1 MDLCKS
7 AQGDFNNLRRQRLQ
21 RKNITQLLPSKGHRG
36 GAFEFMC
43 VHISVE
49 PPHGE
54 ADVTTGSTSKIQT
67 F

>member
-7 AQGDFNNLRRQRLQ
+7 AQGDFNSLRRRRLQ
-21 RKNITQLLPSKGHRG
+21 RNNITQLLPSKGHRG
-36 GAFEFMC
+36 RASEFVC

-54 ADVTTGSTSKIQT
+54 ADVSTGSTSKIQT
-67 F
+67 L

>member
-1 MDLCKS
+1 MDSCKS
-7 AQGDFNNLRRQRLQ
+7 VQGDFNTLRRRRLQ
-21 RKNITQLLPSKGHRG
+21 RNIIAQLLPSKGHRG
-36 GAFEFMC
+36 CASEFVC

-67 F
+67 L

>member
-1 MDLCKS
+1 MDPCKS
-7 AQGDFNNLRRQRLQ
+7 AQGDFNNLRRRRLQ
-21 RKNITQLLPSKGHRG
+21 RSNITQLLPSKGHRG
-36 GAFEFMC
+36 HAFEFMC